1 LIHGKSGKINQNKME
16 EEIEQSGYNIGYN
29 AADDL
34 LTLFD
39 DESQDIIIK
48 GFIKGFN
55 ERGIEQIKITVF
67 KVD

>member
-1 LIHGKSGKINQNKME
+1 MNE
-16 EEIEQSGYNIGYN
+16 EEIEELEQSGYNIGYA

-39 DESQDIIIK
+39 DESQDIIIE

-55 ERGIEQIKITVF
+55 EWGIGEIKIIKIGEDETS
-67 KVD
+67 K

>member
-1 LIHGKSGKINQNKME
+1 MNE
-16 EEIEQSGYNIGYN
+16 EEEEELEQSGYNIGYN

-39 DESQDIIIK
+39 DESQDSIIE

-55 ERGIEQIKITVF
+55 EWGIGEIKIIKTGEDERS
-67 KVD
+67 K

>member
-1 LIHGKSGKINQNKME
+1 MNKE
-16 EEIEQSGYNIGYN
+16 EEEELEQSGYNIGYN

-39 DESQDIIIK
+39 DESQDSIIE

-55 ERGIEQIKITVF
+55 EWGIGEIKIIKTGEDE
-67 KVD
+67 KCK

>member
-1 LIHGKSGKINQNKME
+1 ME

>member
-1 LIHGKSGKINQNKME
+1 MNKE
-16 EEIEQSGYNIGYN
+16 EEEELEQSGYNIGYN

-48 GFIKGFN
+48 GFIEGFN
-55 ERGIEQIKITVF
+55 EWGIGKIKIIKTGEDE
-67 KVD
+67 KCK

>member
-1 LIHGKSGKINQNKME
+1 MTE
-16 EEIEQSGYNIGYN
+16 EEKEELEQSGYNIGYN
-29 AADDL
+29 AADEL

-55 ERGIEQIKITVF
+55 EWGIDEIKLS
-67 KVD
+67 KSE